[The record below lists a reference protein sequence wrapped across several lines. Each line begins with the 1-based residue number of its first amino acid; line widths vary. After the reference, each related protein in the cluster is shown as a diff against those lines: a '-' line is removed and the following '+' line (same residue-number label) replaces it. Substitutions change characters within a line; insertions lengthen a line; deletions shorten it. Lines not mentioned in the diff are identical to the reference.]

1 MKNTQVVYDYYSVS
15 NLSFCTLCIRM
26 NFYLKFILV
35 TTVSTIIAT
44 GIIETSREGIRKE
57 AYKS

>member
-15 NLSFCTLCIRM
+15 NLSFYTLCVRI

-35 TTVSTIIAT
+35 TTVSTITAI
-44 GIIETSREGIRKE
+44 GIIETSKEGIRK
-57 AYKS
+57 KSL